1 MFTLLTGIAFLVAI
15 SIRLMSMRSEESMST
30 EWLRENGVS
39 DGKQGWKDGPAWKEG
54 LKYEQP
60 EARE

>member
-1 MFTLLTGIAFLVAI
+1 MP
-15 SIRLMSMRSEESMST
+15 EEPVSA
-30 EWLRENGVS
+30 EWLRQNAIS

-60 EARE
+60 RAT